1 MFFSKIHLD
10 DISFLKTLSVLKS
23 IVIVKMSIMP
33 LKVKAT
39 NFVIVFYYL
48 IFLFIFQVGKVV
60 FPFICK

>member
-10 DISFLKTLSVLKS
+10 DINFLKTLSVLKS